1 MNRFAVSP
9 IAILLVGLSAQAD
22 SPPGATPS
30 PVLPIAGWG
39 WGVAPEIP
47 PSAPHSSPY
56 TVVGGFHPGLDVSRP
71 DMLPPVNPTPPTA
84 ATDSPPKLRPE
95 AIGYPFDPLPIHL
108 RGPRYPIVHA
118 EHWVRGDWLHWAF
131 RDAPVPPLIVTG
143 DPNRANPGIPGGGN
157 IIPLVGPTQDYG
169 MLNGARL
176 TLGRWF
182 DPNGELGLEITGLI
196 FGREGTATFFEGGAN
211 RPLSVPVLSDTGI
224 PGVYDFAFPSAF
236 DGSLGIRTAI
246 QLLSAEGMFLHRWYG
261 DGCWSFDGM
270 IGYRY
275 LWLNESLELL
285 GRSQSRG
292 GVSTFVG
299 QTLPSGVTLLTTD
312 RFRAKSEFHGLQLG
326 GRLESRYDI
335 VTVTAFGKGGVGIN
349 LHTLRVEGN
358 TVATGFG
365 VTRTHVG
372 GIRALPSNFGR
383 DTNTDFSLIAE
394 TGIEIGIQATKSVSL
409 RVGYNLL
416 FWSDVVRPGTVMSEV
431 TTLSQVPIDPNF
443 SATSVPNA
451 RPVTVFRASDFLA
464 HGLAL
469 GMVVDW

>member
-1 MNRFAVSP
+1 
-9 IAILLVGLSAQAD
+9 
-22 SPPGATPS
+22 
-30 PVLPIAGWG
+30 
-39 WGVAPEIP
+39 
-47 PSAPHSSPY
+47 
-56 TVVGGFHPGLDVSRP
+56 
-71 DMLPPVNPTPPTA
+71 
-84 ATDSPPKLRPE
+84 
-95 AIGYPFDPLPIHL
+95 
-108 RGPRYPIVHA
+108 
-118 EHWVRGDWLHWAF
+118 
-131 RDAPVPPLIVTG
+131 
-143 DPNRANPGIPGGGN
+143 
-157 IIPLVGPTQDYG
+157 

-176 TLGRWF
+176 TMGRWF
-182 DPNGELGLEITGLI
+182 DPDGELGVEITGLI
-196 FGREGTATFFEGGAN
+196 FGREGTATDFDGGSN
-211 RPLSVPVLSDTGI
+211 RPLSVPVLSDTGT
-224 PGVYDFAFPSAF
+224 PGVYDFAFPNSF
-236 DGSLGIRTAI
+236 DGRLGIRNAI

-285 GRSQSRG
+285 GQSQSRG
-292 GVSTFVG
+292 GVSTFLG
-299 QTLPSGVTLLTTD
+299 QTLPSGVTILTTD

-326 GRLESRYDI
+326 GRLESRHDI
-335 VTVTAFGKGGVGIN
+335 FTVTAFGKGGVGIN

-365 VTRTHVG
+365 VTQTRVG

-394 TGIEIGIQATKSVSL
+394 TGIELGIQATKCVSL

-431 TTLSQVPIDPNF
+431 TTLSQVPIDPSF
-443 SATSVPNA
+443 TATAVPNA

-464 HGLAL
+464 HGLVL

>member
-1 MNRFAVSP
+1 MDRWAVSL
-9 IAILLVGLSAQAD
+9 IVFLLVALPVGAD
-22 SPPGATPS
+22 SPAVGTSSQVVPAAGWAVGVSPNFADDIPNLRGVGFHVTPS
-30 PVLPIAGWG
+30 D
-39 WGVAPEIP
+39 
-47 PSAPHSSPY
+47 
-56 TVVGGFHPGLDVSRP
+56 TRP
-71 DMLPPVNPTPPTA
+71 DMLPPVNPTTPPP
-84 ATDSPPKLRPE
+84 ATRPVLQPRPE
-95 AIGYPFDPLPIHL
+95 QTGYPFDPLPVHL
-108 RGPRYPIVHA
+108 RRPREPIVHA
-118 EHWVRGDWLHWAF
+118 EHWLRGDWLLWAF

-143 DPNRANPGIPGGGN
+143 DPNLPNPGIPGGGN
-157 IIPLVGPTQDYG
+157 IIPLVGPTSDYG

-182 DPNGELGLEITGLI
+182 DPDGELGLEITGLI
-196 FGREGTATFFEGGAN
+196 FGREGTATFFQGSPN
-211 RPLSVPVLSDTGI
+211 RPLSVPILSDTGT
-224 PGVYDFAFPSAF
+224 PGVYDFAFPNTF
-236 DGSLGIRTAI
+236 DGSLGVRTAI

-261 DGCWSFDGM
+261 DGCRSFDGM

-285 GRSQSRG
+285 GRSVSVG
-292 GVSTFVG
+292 GVSTFLG
-299 QTLPSGVTLLTTD
+299 QSLPGGVTLLTTD

-326 GRLESRYDI
+326 GRWESRHDI
-335 VTVTAFGKGGVGIN
+335 LTLTAFGKGGLGIN

-365 VTRTHVG
+365 VTRTQVG

-394 TGIEIGIQATKSVSL
+394 TGIELGIQATKSLSL

-416 FWSDVVRPGTVMSEV
+416 FWSDVLRPGTVISDV
-431 TTLSQVPIDPNF
+431 TTLSQVPIDPSF
-443 SATSVPNA
+443 AAHRIPNA

-464 HGLAL
+464 HGLVL